1 MQNIDG
7 ILWQSK
13 AKQTTKQNPIKQQ
26 QQSKMTTIQ
35 EVQQVNIQCECHH
48 RHGPLFLLR
57 PWAWG
62 APCRRCERMMERSN
76 VVVVPS
82 PPTAAAIT
90 VTSTSSSRR
99 RRGSPVVITTTTQ
112 APPPAPIPQQQQ
124 QQQQVVTVTPAQTAA
139 EWQAAQ
145 LPPRYEVSVA
155 Q

>member
-1 MQNIDG
+1 MTVEIE
-7 ILWQSK
+7 
-13 AKQTTKQNPIKQQ
+13 TKNETEPETKNSSA
-26 QQSKMTTIQ
+26 SKMATIQ

-62 APCRRCERMMERSN
+62 APCRRCERMMSGN

-82 PPTAAAIT
+82 LQSTAAVGTAVT
-90 VTSTSSSRR
+90 VTSSSSRR
-99 RRGSPVVITTTTQ
+99 RRASPVVITTTTQ
-112 APPPAPIPQQQQ
+112 AAPAPFAQQQQ
-124 QQQQVVTVTPAQTAA
+124 RAPQVGIVTPAQTAS

>member
-7 ILWQSK
+7 ILRQSK
-13 AKQTTKQNPIKQQ
+13 AKQTTKQNPIQQ
-26 QQSKMTTIQ
+26 QQRKMTTIQ

-90 VTSTSSSRR
+90 VTSSSSRR

-112 APPPAPIPQQQQ
+112 APPPAPLP

-145 LPPRYEVSVA
+145 MPPRYEVSVA